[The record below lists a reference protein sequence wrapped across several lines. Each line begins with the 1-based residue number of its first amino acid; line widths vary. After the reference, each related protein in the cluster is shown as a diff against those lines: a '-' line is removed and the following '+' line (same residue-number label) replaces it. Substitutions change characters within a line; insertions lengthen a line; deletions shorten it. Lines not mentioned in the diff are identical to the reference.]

1 MHVSLE
7 TMTGLERKLT
17 ISIPAGSIDEEVSQR
32 LSRLSKNVRIDGFRP
47 GKAPRK
53 VIRQRYGMDVRN
65 EVVGD
70 LMRKGFVQ
78 AVTEEKLNPAGNP
91 KFELLANKQGE
102 DLSFAAIFEV
112 YPEVQLANLAEK
124 TIGKPVAE
132 VTDKDVDNMLD
143 VLRKQ
148 QLEWI
153 PRAQE
158 DACQNGDKVQIDF
171 EGFLEGEA
179 FEGGKAEGHELVLGE
194 NTMIPGFEEQI
205 QGMKASEDRRI
216 QVTFPEDYSAENLK
230 GKLVEFEIT
239 VKGISYPVEPELDQ
253 AFFSKY
259 GVDAENLDAFKV
271 EVRKN
276 MERELRQA
284 LKTLTKNRA
293 LDALLEANDALE
305 VPNALIDQEIHEL
318 QHQFANQYGSN
329 SKIDPHQLPKA
340 LFKDRAEKRV
350 KLGLLINTLIEEYSL
365 QVDSDKLDAL
375 VKDIASTYQDPNE
388 VIEYYKHNKE
398 QKAKLDALILEEQA
412 VEKVLELSKVT
423 SQDSCY
429 DDVVKE
435 VHQNRS

>member
-1 MHVSLE
+1 MHVALE

-17 ISIPAGSIDEEVSQR
+17 ISIPAGSIDGEVSQR
-32 LSRLSKNVRIDGFRP
+32 LSRLSKDVRIDGFRP
-47 GKAPRK
+47 GKAPSK
-53 VIRQRYGMDVRN
+53 VIRQRYGNDVRN

-91 KFELLANKQGE
+91 KFELLANKPGE
-102 DLSFAAIFEV
+102 DLSFAATFEV
-112 YPEVQLANLAEK
+112 YPEVKLADLAEK
-124 TIGKPVAE
+124 NIDKPVAE

-153 PRAQE
+153 PRE
-158 DACQNGDKVQIDF
+158 EEGACQGGDKVRIDF

-205 QGMKASEDRRI
+205 QGMKTSESRRI

-230 GKLVEFEIT
+230 GKLVEFDIT
-239 VKGISYPVEPELDQ
+239 VKSISYPVEPELDQ
-253 AFFSKY
+253 AFFGKY
-259 GVDAENLDAFKV
+259 GVDAADLDTFKV

-293 LDALLEANDALE
+293 LDALLEANDRLE

-318 QHQFANQYGSN
+318 QHQFASQYGSN
-329 SKIDPHQLPKA
+329 SKVDPHQLPKA

-365 QVDSDKLDAL
+365 QVDSDKFDAL
-375 VKDIASTYQDPNE
+375 VKDIASTYQDPDE
-388 VIEYYKHNKE
+388 VVEYYKQNKE
-398 QKAKLDALILEEQA
+398 QKTKLDALILEEQA

-423 SQDSCY
+423 SQDACY